1 MDDNSYACS
10 NGVTK
15 GEKLS
20 VTWSGENIVIQ
31 DGDETKELVYQNGY
45 YISDLG
51 NDTVYYYHEVDVLST
66 DENYCM
72 YKTIFSLSSYGGK
85 WEASNLANDATEL
98 DGIPAMAFNQWQFF
112 EDGSCTFYLNG
123 EAVEYDTYS
132 FKDGS
137 STHFL

>member
-45 YISDLG
+45 YIS
-51 NDTVYYYHEVDVLST
+51 V
-66 DENYCM
+66 
-72 YKTIFSLSSYGGK
+72 FLSS
-85 WEASNLANDATEL
+85 
-98 DGIPAMAFNQWQFF
+98 PAEPVPGTAPP
-112 EDGSCTFYLNG
+112 L
-123 EAVEYDTYS
+123 
-132 FKDGS
+132 
-137 STHFL
+137 